1 MAGFLLGAT
10 GMFAAMYET
19 QAILPLLSEAYRVSP
34 AQAGLTISVLLAAI
48 SVAAWLWGPLSD
60 RIGRRSS
67 LILASSLLVL
77 PTLALPLA
85 RSFPVLLALRAV
97 QGLCMPGLLTV
108 GVAYVAEAYAPELGG
123 QAMGWY
129 LVSLVVGG
137 LIGRLVPAALANV
150 VGWRWALA
158 GLAVLPLAASIVM
171 ARTLPELAPP
181 RHGSGRRAVG
191 RLLRNSRLWAAAAG
205 GGGLFFAFV
214 GAFSYVTF
222 RLEAAPYRLGTA
234 AAALVFAV
242 WVFGAVGPA
251 AGRLADRVGWRR
263 VLAGAVTLAG
273 TGLGLTLAGP
283 LPVIALG
290 LALMAV
296 GMFTG
301 STAAQL
307 GVAASSVADR
317 GAAAGIYFS
326 CYYGAG
332 TLAGFLPGLAW
343 QHARWGGVVA
353 LTAAVLAGAL
363 AVLAVAG
370 RPPAAARL
378 TLPG

>member
-1 MAGFLLGAT
+1 M
-10 GMFAAMYET
+10 
-19 QAILPLLSEAYRVSP
+19 
-34 AQAGLTISVLLAAI
+34 
-48 SVAAWLWGPLSD
+48 
-60 RIGRRSS
+60 
-67 LILASSLLVL
+67 
-77 PTLALPLA
+77 
-85 RSFPVLLALRAV
+85 
-97 QGLCMPGLLTV
+97 
-108 GVAYVAEAYAPELGG
+108 
-123 QAMGWY
+123 
-129 LVSLVVGG
+129 
-137 LIGRLVPAALANV
+137 
-150 VGWRWALA
+150 
-158 GLAVLPLAASIVM
+158 
-171 ARTLPELAPP
+171 
-181 RHGSGRRAVG
+181 
-191 RLLRNSRLWAAAAG
+191 AAG
-205 GGGLFFAFV
+205 AGRSVGCCATAGCGLPP
-214 GAFSYVTF
+214 

-332 TLAGFLPGLAW
+332 TLA
-343 QHARWGGVVA
+343 
-353 LTAAVLAGAL
+353 
-363 AVLAVAG
+363 VLAVAG
-370 RPPAAARL
+370 
-378 TLPG
+378 